1 MLIICLFQILFL
13 EVIYMLKENIELVNT
28 YMKFRN
34 CYNQG
39 FQKYYY
45 FKRII
50 SYTTDITDGTQ
61 IRTIFQKML
70 DEEYIERSDIP
81 ISKNKTVLRYRHN
94 PYHIDG
100 LKFYE
105 KDNQEGRDKETNKNK
120 KIKK

>member
-1 MLIICLFQILFL
+1 
-13 EVIYMLKENIELVNT
+13 MLKDDVELVNT

-34 CYNQG
+34 SYNQG
-39 FQKYYY
+39 FMKYYY

-50 SYTTDITDGTQ
+50 SYCTDITDGTQ
-61 IRTIFQKML
+61 IRTVFQKML

-81 ISKNKTVLRYRHN
+81 VGRNKTVLRYRHN

-105 KDNQEGRDKETNKNK
+105 NENKEGRDKETTKNK
-120 KIKK
+120 KNKK